1 MKKYFLNSSAVIVL
15 LAAGNI
21 VTAQKVNMHLRINE
35 AETASV
41 FQDEAVL
48 IDLAI
53 FNKKAQA
60 DQRWNLAGEERMK
73 ELKEL
78 LESGTIKQEE
88 YDREAASINKNKR
101 TPVSIQLGSDAI
113 SWTSSVSWKVMN
125 TANRNYIELPLKL
138 MKKPSTDGA
147 AVVNAD
153 GYYIA
158 CYGISPDDMPSVL
171 PGTYA
176 VECFINNIPSNAVL
190 LTVKPGRMEE
200 TMAVSESV
208 LLQTGKY
215 YWHSGNGVKTIEYA
229 DKLLAKNPFS
239 LDGLSLKGDGQLL
252 QRSYLPALETYNK
265 AIAEYYKQNGKDSEP
280 PEYLVSMIDFIKKE
294 MGQ

>member
-1 MKKYFLNSSAVIVL
+1 MLS
-15 LAAGNI
+15 LAALNI
-21 VTAQKVNMHLRINE
+21 AAAQKVNITLRINE
-35 AETASV
+35 AETATV

-48 IDLAI
+48 LDLAVY
-53 FNKKAQA
+53 NKKAQA
-60 DQRWNLAGEERMK
+60 DQRWNRTGEERLA
-73 ELKEL
+73 ELNEQLKQG
-78 LESGTIKQEE
+78 SIKQED

-101 TPVSIQLGSDAI
+101 VPPSTQLGSVAI
-113 SWTSSVSWKVMN
+113 SWTSSISWKSMN
-125 TANRNYIELPLKL
+125 TANRNYIQLPLKL
-138 MKKPSTDGA
+138 MKKPATDGA
-147 AVVNAD
+147 AVVDAD
-153 GYYIA
+153 GYYLA
-158 CYGISPDDMPSVL
+158 CYGISPEEMSSVA

-190 LTVKPGRMEE
+190 LTIKPGRMDE
-200 TMAVSESV
+200 TMASSEPV

-215 YWHSGNGVKTIEYA
+215 YWHAGNGAKTIEYA
-229 DKLLAKNPFS
+229 DKLVAKNPSS

-280 PEYLVSMIDFIKKE
+280 PEYLLSMIDLIKKE